1 MLVLSGDPAQSDLQ
15 PQRLA
20 RHGFS
25 PAPGHQ
31 KVSAVSIE
39 SMNWAL
45 RQPLSGTKKVV
56 LIGIASHADAD
67 GDNAWP
73 SISTLTE
80 YASVSERA
88 VQQAISE
95 LQQAGYLT
103 REFNEGGGKRLPDHL
118 RPNLY
123 KLQIAAN
130 PVPDTR
136 RSRLHPVKNS
146 APPGADDCTTSDEAD
161 CTPPGEADS
170 TQLVLDE
177 LSFELSVN
185 HPVAT
190 RPEARPGP
198 AAKQDSK
205 TTAVWRAYSSAY
217 ASRYGSE
224 PLRNASVN
232 GKLASLLTR
241 IPADDAPHVAAFFVR
256 HNNSF
261 YVQKMH
267 AVGLLLQDAEGLYT
281 QWKTNRTM
289 TATKAAQVDK
299 TQTNLGVFA
308 GLRDELCGGASN
320 GF

>member
-1 MLVLSGDPAQSDLQ
+1 
-15 PQRLA
+15 
-20 RHGFS
+20 
-25 PAPGHQ
+25 
-31 KVSAVSIE
+31 
-39 SMNWAL
+39 MNWAL

-73 SISTLTE
+73 SISTLME

-88 VQQAISE
+88 VQQAIAE

-103 REFNEGGGKRLPDHL
+103 REFNEGGSRRLPDHL

-123 KLQIAAN
+123 RLQIAAN

-136 RSRLHPVKNS
+136 RSRLHPVQNS
-146 APPGADDCTTSDEAD
+146 APPGADDSTPSGAVG
-161 CTPPGEADS
+161 CTPPGADDS

-177 LSFELSVN
+177 SSFELSVN

-190 RPEARPGP
+190 ESSTRSGRSVAEPVKPQSRT
-198 AAKQDSK
+198 S
-205 TTAVWRAYSSAY
+205 AVWSAYSAAY
-217 ASRYGSE
+217 LARYKVE
-224 PLRNASVN
+224 PLRNQKVN
-232 GKLASLLTR
+232 GVLAQFVTR
-241 IPADDAPHVAAFFVR
+241 VPAEDAPHVAAFFVR
-256 HNNSF
+256 HNGGF

-267 AVGLLLQDAEGLYT
+267 AVGLLLHDAESLHT
-281 QWKTNRTM
+281 QWRTNRTM

-299 TQTNLGVFA
+299 TQTNLSVFA